1 MSIKVPTSNFINREI
16 SWLHFNQRVL
26 QEAADPSTPMIERIK
41 FLGIFSNNLD
51 EFFRV
56 RVATLARMAAFPE
69 KKYDYDGFDPGQ
81 ILKEINEIVIRQQK
95 QFVDVYNHIHRQLEK
110 ENIFILNETQLD
122 ETQGNFVKNY
132 FHDYVRPNLFPIM
145 ISHFEQSSALK
156 DKSIYLA
163 VCLRKKDRN
172 IKEDYALIKVPTD
185 SVSRFLLLP
194 SAGKSK
200 CLILLDDIIRY
211 CLKDIFQ
218 IFGYASFEAY
228 TIKFTRDAELDIDND
243 VSKSFIEL
251 ISESL
256 KKRSSGRPVRFIY
269 DKTIPPNLLKILIK
283 KFKFTHSDDLLGG
296 GRYHNFKDFIA
307 FPNLGSLNLEYP
319 VKVPLHHK
327 DLPHSRSIFNAIREK
342 DILLHFPYQSF
353 DYVIDLL
360 REASIDPTV
369 KSIKMTLYRLARNS
383 NVINALVNA
392 ARNGKEVTVYM
403 ELQARF
409 DEKANINWSE
419 KLNDEG
425 VKIIFGMPGLKVHSK
440 LMLIKRKEGTKNIFY
455 SNIGTGNYN
464 EETAKV
470 FADDSLFTCDPDIA
484 SDVEKVFDL
493 FENNY
498 RPLRFKTLIVS
509 PFYMRNFFR
518 RMIQREIFNA
528 KTGKEAWMILKL
540 NNLVDIDIVT
550 KLYEASCAGV
560 KIKIIARG
568 TCILKAGIPGLSEN
582 IEAISIV
589 DNFLE
594 HSRVLVFCNGGDE
607 KYYLSSAD
615 WMKRNF
621 DYRVEV
627 ACPVNDVQLQQE
639 LKAMLDIQL
648 KDNMKARLLSYDRYN
663 HYKTTKGKK
672 QVRSQFEIY
681 DFLKKIHI
689 KVN

>member
-1 MSIKVPTSNFINREI
+1 MTIKVSTSNLINREI

-26 QEAADPSTPMIERIK
+26 QEAADPSTPLIERIK

-69 KKYDYDGFDPGQ
+69 KKQDYDGFDPGQ
-81 ILKEINEIVIRQQK
+81 VLREINEIVIRQQK
-95 QFVDVYNHIHRQLEK
+95 QFVDIYMHIHGRLEK
-110 ENIFILNETQLD
+110 ENIFILNETQLNQ
-122 ETQGNFVKNY
+122 EQGEYIENY
-132 FHDYVRPNLFPIM
+132 FHEYIRPNLFPIM
-145 ISHFEQSSALK
+145 ISSFEQSSALK

-163 VCLRKKDRN
+163 VCLGKKN
-172 IKEDYALIKVPTD
+172 IQKIVDYALIKVPTD

-194 SAGKSK
+194 STDKKK
-200 CLILLDDIIRY
+200 CIILLDDIIRY

-218 IFGYASFEAY
+218 IFGYTSFEAY

-251 ISESL
+251 ITESV

-269 DKTIPPNLLKILIK
+269 DKSIPNDLLKILIK
-283 KFKFTHSDDLLGG
+283 KFRFTHTDDLLGG

-307 FPNLGSLNLEYP
+307 FPNLGSPKLEYP
-319 VKVPLHHK
+319 VKMPLHHK
-327 DLPHSRSIFNAIREK
+327 DLSHSRSLFSAIRDK
-342 DILLHFPYQSF
+342 DIMLHFPYQSF

-419 KLNDEG
+419 KLTDEG
-425 VKIIFGMPGLKVHSK
+425 VNIIFGMPGLKVHSK
-440 LMLIKRKEGTKNIFY
+440 LMLIKRKEGNKNVYY

-498 RPLRFKTLIVS
+498 RPVRFKTLIVS
-509 PFYMRNFFR
+509 PFYMRTFFR
-518 RMIQREIFNA
+518 RMIQKEIFNA
-528 KTGKEAWMILKL
+528 KTGQEAWMILKL
-540 NNLVDIDIVT
+540 NNLVDIDIVS
-550 KLYEASCAGV
+550 KLYEASSAGV
-560 KIKIIARG
+560 KIKIISRG

-589 DNFLE
+589 DKFLE
-594 HSRVLVFCNGGDE
+594 HSRILAFCNGGDE

-627 ACPVNDVQLQQE
+627 ACPIKDKKIQQE
-639 LKAMLDIQL
+639 LKAILNIQL
-648 KDNMKARLLSYDRYN
+648 KDNTKARLLNYNRYN
-663 HYKTTKGKK
+663 HYKTSKSKRK
-672 QVRSQFEIY
+672 IRSQFEIY
-681 DFLKKIHI
+681 DYLKKIHK

>member
-1 MSIKVPTSNFINREI
+1 
-16 SWLHFNQRVL
+16 
-26 QEAADPSTPMIERIK
+26 
-41 FLGIFSNNLD
+41 
-51 EFFRV
+51 
-56 RVATLARMAAFPE
+56 
-69 KKYDYDGFDPGQ
+69 
-81 ILKEINEIVIRQQK
+81 
-95 QFVDVYNHIHRQLEK
+95 
-110 ENIFILNETQLD
+110 
-122 ETQGNFVKNY
+122 
-132 FHDYVRPNLFPIM
+132 
-145 ISHFEQSSALK
+145 
-156 DKSIYLA
+156 
-163 VCLRKKDRN
+163 
-172 IKEDYALIKVPTD
+172 
-185 SVSRFLLLP
+185 
-194 SAGKSK
+194 
-200 CLILLDDIIRY
+200 
-211 CLKDIFQ
+211 
-218 IFGYASFEAY
+218 
-228 TIKFTRDAELDIDND
+228 
-243 VSKSFIEL
+243 
-251 ISESL
+251 
-256 KKRSSGRPVRFIY
+256 
-269 DKTIPPNLLKILIK
+269 
-283 KFKFTHSDDLLGG
+283 
-296 GRYHNFKDFIA
+296 
-307 FPNLGSLNLEYP
+307 
-319 VKVPLHHK
+319 
-327 DLPHSRSIFNAIREK
+327 
-342 DILLHFPYQSF
+342 
-353 DYVIDLL
+353 
-360 REASIDPTV
+360 
-369 KSIKMTLYRLARNS
+369 
-383 NVINALVNA
+383 
-392 ARNGKEVTVYM
+392 
-403 ELQARF
+403 
-409 DEKANINWSE
+409 
-419 KLNDEG
+419 
-425 VKIIFGMPGLKVHSK
+425 
-440 LMLIKRKEGTKNIFY
+440 MLIKRKEGNKNIYY